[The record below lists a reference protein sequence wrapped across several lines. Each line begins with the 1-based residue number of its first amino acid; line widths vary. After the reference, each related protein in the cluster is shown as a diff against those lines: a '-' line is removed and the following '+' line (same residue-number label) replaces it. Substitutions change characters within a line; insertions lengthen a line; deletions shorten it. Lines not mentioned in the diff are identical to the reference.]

1 MNNIKLISSVVAIA
15 IGLSA
20 CQTNK
25 ESITA
30 NPQIVYQ
37 TNTVSKQIEQIPEWY
52 LNIPSA
58 DDTIYS
64 SGSARAP
71 DLQLAVDIAIMNAKT
86 TLADRINGKLDSM
99 TKSFVAKIGS
109 DDLDTSVLN
118 EIEKTS
124 KNVIAS
130 VDVAGYKIKDME
142 VYPAGTQY
150 RSFVLL
156 EYSDEEAIK
165 ILMNRMRKDRAVYAK
180 LRSNNAFKE
189 LERSVDKSLNQDEVQ
204 SLSNIEK
211 ELDDLG
217 DNNNRYIKTVP
228 SIGPDQWMTE

>member
-1 MNNIKLISSVVAIA
+1 MGVKVNMNNIKLISSAVAIA

-25 ESITA
+25 ESIMGR
-30 NPQIVYQ
+30 PEVVYKYS
-37 TNTVSKQIEQIPEWY
+37 TVNQQIEKIPEWY
-52 LNIPSA
+52 LQIPSA

-64 SGSARAP
+64 SGSAKAP

-109 DDLDTSVLN
+109 DDLDTSVLT

-130 VDVAGYKIKDME
+130 VDVAGYVVDKSDITQE
-142 VYPAGTQY
+142 GAQY
-150 RSFVLL
+150 RAYVLL
-156 EYSDEEAIK
+156 AYNSEEATK
-165 ILMNRMRKDRAVYAK
+165 IMMNRMKRDRMIYSRI
-180 LRSNNAFKE
+180 RSTEAWKE
-189 LERSVDKSLNQDEVQ
+189 LEDEVNK
-204 SLSNIEK
+204 SK
-211 ELDDLG
+211 EEDEAKSMENVERLIDE
-217 DNNNRYIKTVP
+217 NSP
-228 SIGPDQWMTE
+228 SI

>member
-1 MNNIKLISSVVAIA
+1 MEVKLNNIKLISSAVAIA
-15 IGLSA
+15 IGLGA

-25 ESITA
+25 ESITS

-109 DDLDTSVLN
+109 TDLDTSVLN

-130 VDVAGYKIKDME
+130 VDVAGYVVDKSDITQE
-142 VYPAGTQY
+142 GTQY
-150 RSFVLL
+150 RAYVLL
-156 EYSDEEAIK
+156 AYNSEEATK
-165 ILMNRMRKDRAVYAK
+165 IMMNRMKRDRMIYSRI
-180 LRSNNAFKE
+180 RSTEAWKE
-189 LERSVDKSLNQDEVQ
+189 LENEVNKSKEEDEAKSMENVERLIDEN
-204 SLSNIEK
+204 S
-211 ELDDLG
+211 
-217 DNNNRYIKTVP
+217 P
-228 SIGPDQWMTE
+228 SI

>member
-1 MNNIKLISSVVAIA
+1 MGVKVNMNNIKLISSVVAIA
-15 IGLSA
+15 IGLGA

-37 TNTVSKQIEQIPEWY
+37 TSTVSQQVEQIPEWY

-58 DDTIYS
+58 EDTIYS
-64 SGSARAP
+64 SGSAKAP

-86 TLADRINGKLDSM
+86 THADRINGKLDSM

-109 DDLDTSVLN
+109 DDLDTSVLT

-130 VDVAGYKIKDME
+130 VDVAGYVVDKSDITQE
-142 VYPAGTQY
+142 GTQY
-150 RSFVLL
+150 RAYVLL
-156 EYSDEEAIK
+156 AYNSEEATK
-165 ILMNRMRKDRAVYAK
+165 MMMNRMKRDRMIYSRI
-180 LRSNNAFKE
+180 RSTEAWKE
-189 LERSVDKSLNQDEVQ
+189 LEEEVNKSKDEDEAKSMENVERLIDEN
-204 SLSNIEK
+204 S
-211 ELDDLG
+211 
-217 DNNNRYIKTVP
+217 P
-228 SIGPDQWMTE
+228 SI

>member
-1 MNNIKLISSVVAIA
+1 MGVKVNMNNIKLISSAVAIA

-25 ESITA
+25 ESIMGR
-30 NPQIVYQ
+30 PEVVYKYS
-37 TNTVSKQIEQIPEWY
+37 TVNQQIEKIPEWY
-52 LNIPSA
+52 LKIPSA

-64 SGSARAP
+64 SGSAKAP

-109 DDLDTSVLN
+109 DDLDTSVLT

-130 VDVAGYKIKDME
+130 VDVAGYVVDKSDITQE
-142 VYPAGTQY
+142 GTQY
-150 RSFVLL
+150 RAYVLL
-156 EYSDEEAIK
+156 AYNSEEATK
-165 ILMNRMRKDRAVYAK
+165 IMMNRMKRDRMIYSRI
-180 LRSNNAFKE
+180 RSTEAWKE
-189 LERSVDKSLNQDEVQ
+189 LENEVDKSKDEDEAKSMENVERLIDEN
-204 SLSNIEK
+204 S
-211 ELDDLG
+211 
-217 DNNNRYIKTVP
+217 P
-228 SIGPDQWMTE
+228 SI

>member
-1 MNNIKLISSVVAIA
+1 MNNIKLISSAVAIA

-37 TNTVSKQIEQIPEWY
+37 TNTVSQQVEQIPEWY

-64 SGSARAP
+64 SGSAKAP

-109 DDLDTSVLN
+109 TDLDTSVLN

-130 VDVAGYKIKDME
+130 VDVAGYVVDKSDITQE
-142 VYPAGTQY
+142 GAQY
-150 RSFVLL
+150 RAYVLL
-156 EYSDEEAIK
+156 AYNSEEATK
-165 ILMNRMRKDRAVYAK
+165 IMMNRMKRDRMIYSRI
-180 LRSNNAFKE
+180 RSTEAWKE
-189 LERSVDKSLNQDEVQ
+189 LEDEVNK
-204 SLSNIEK
+204 SK
-211 ELDDLG
+211 EEDEAKSMENVERLIDE
-217 DNNNRYIKTVP
+217 NSP
-228 SIGPDQWMTE
+228 SI

>member
-1 MNNIKLISSVVAIA
+1 MGVKVNMNNIKLISSAVAIA

-109 DDLDTSVLN
+109 TDLDTSVLN

-130 VDVAGYKIKDME
+130 VDVAGYVVDKSDITQE
-142 VYPAGTQY
+142 GTQY
-150 RSFVLL
+150 RAYVLL
-156 EYSDEEAIK
+156 AYNSEEATK
-165 ILMNRMRKDRAVYAK
+165 IMMNRMKRDRMIYSRI
-180 LRSNNAFKE
+180 RSTEAWKE
-189 LERSVDKSLNQDEVQ
+189 LEEEVNKSKDEDEAKSMENVERLIDEND
-204 SLSNIEK
+204 S
-211 ELDDLG
+211 
-217 DNNNRYIKTVP
+217 
-228 SIGPDQWMTE
+228 SI

>member
-15 IGLSA
+15 IGLGA

-37 TNTVSKQIEQIPEWY
+37 TNTVSQQVEQIPEWY
-52 LNIPSA
+52 LNIPTA

-64 SGSARAP
+64 SGSAKAP

-130 VDVAGYKIKDME
+130 VDVAGYIIDKSDVTQE
-142 VYPAGTQY
+142 GTQY
-150 RSFVLL
+150 RAYVLL
-156 EYSDEEAIK
+156 AYNNEEATK
-165 ILMNRMRKDRAVYAK
+165 VLMNRMKRDKMIYSRI
-180 LRSNNAFKE
+180 RSTEAWKE
-189 LERSVDKSLNQDEVQ
+189 LENEVDKSKDEDEAKSMENVER
-204 SLSNIEK
+204 LIDE
-211 ELDDLG
+211 
-217 DNNNRYIKTVP
+217 NNS
-228 SIGPDQWMTE
+228 SI

>member
-1 MNNIKLISSVVAIA
+1 MGVKVNMNNIKLISSVVAIA

-71 DLQLAVDIAIMNAKT
+71 DLQLAVDIAVMNAKT

-109 DDLDTSVLN
+109 TDLDTSVLN

-130 VDVAGYKIKDME
+130 VDVAGYVVDKSDITQE
-142 VYPAGTQY
+142 GTQY
-150 RSFVLL
+150 RAYVLL
-156 EYSDEEAIK
+156 AYNSEEATK
-165 ILMNRMRKDRAVYAK
+165 IMMNRMKRDKMIYSRI
-180 LRSNNAFKE
+180 RSTEAWKE
-189 LERSVDKSLNQDEVQ
+189 LENEVDKSKDEDEAKSMENVERLIDEND
-204 SLSNIEK
+204 S
-211 ELDDLG
+211 
-217 DNNNRYIKTVP
+217 
-228 SIGPDQWMTE
+228 SI

>member
-1 MNNIKLISSVVAIA
+1 MGVKVNMNNIKLISSAVAIA

-58 DDTIYS
+58 EDTIYS
-64 SGSARAP
+64 SGSAKAP

-109 DDLDTSVLN
+109 SDLDTSVLN
-118 EIEKTS
+118 EIEKVS

-130 VDVAGYKIKDME
+130 VDVAGYIIDKSDVTQE
-142 VYPAGTQY
+142 GAQY
-150 RSFVLL
+150 RAYVLL
-156 EYSDEEAIK
+156 AYNNEEATK
-165 ILMNRMRKDRAVYAK
+165 VLMNRMKRDKMIYSRI
-180 LRSNNAFKE
+180 RSTEAWKE
-189 LERSVDKSLNQDEVQ
+189 LEEEVNKSKDEDEAKSMENVERLIDEND
-204 SLSNIEK
+204 S
-211 ELDDLG
+211 
-217 DNNNRYIKTVP
+217 
-228 SIGPDQWMTE
+228 SI

>member
-1 MNNIKLISSVVAIA
+1 MGVKVNMNNIKLISSAVAIA

-109 DDLDTSVLN
+109 NDLDTSVLN

-130 VDVAGYKIKDME
+130 VDVAGYKIDE
-142 VYPAGTQY
+142 SDITQEGTQY
-150 RSFVLL
+150 RAYVLL
-156 EYSDEEAIK
+156 AYNNEEATK
-165 ILMNRMRKDRAVYAK
+165 VLMNRMKRDKMIYSRI
-180 LRSNNAFKE
+180 RSTEAWKE
-189 LERSVDKSLNQDEVQ
+189 LEDEVNK
-204 SLSNIEK
+204 SKNEDEAKSMENVERLIDENDS
-211 ELDDLG
+211 
-217 DNNNRYIKTVP
+217 
-228 SIGPDQWMTE
+228 SI

>member
-15 IGLSA
+15 IGLGA

-58 DDTIYS
+58 EDTIYS

-130 VDVAGYKIKDME
+130 VDVAGYKIDKSDITQE
-142 VYPAGTQY
+142 GTQY
-150 RSFVLL
+150 RAYVLL
-156 EYSDEEAIK
+156 AYNNEEATK
-165 ILMNRMRKDRAVYAK
+165 VLMNRMK
-180 LRSNNAFKE
+180 
-189 LERSVDKSLNQDEVQ
+189 
-204 SLSNIEK
+204 
-211 ELDDLG
+211 
-217 DNNNRYIKTVP
+217 
-228 SIGPDQWMTE
+228 

>member
-1 MNNIKLISSVVAIA
+1 MNNIKLMSSVVAIA

-58 DDTIYS
+58 EDTIYS

-109 DDLDTSVLN
+109 TDLDTSVLN

-130 VDVAGYKIKDME
+130 VDVAGYVVDKSDITQE
-142 VYPAGTQY
+142 GAQY
-150 RSFVLL
+150 RAYVLL
-156 EYSDEEAIK
+156 AYNSEEATK
-165 ILMNRMRKDRAVYAK
+165 IMMNRMKRDRMIYSRI
-180 LRSNNAFKE
+180 RSTEAWKE
-189 LERSVDKSLNQDEVQ
+189 LEEEVNKSKDEDESKSMENVERLIDEN
-204 SLSNIEK
+204 S
-211 ELDDLG
+211 
-217 DNNNRYIKTVP
+217 P
-228 SIGPDQWMTE
+228 SI

>member
-1 MNNIKLISSVVAIA
+1 MNNIKLISSAVAIA
-15 IGLSA
+15 IGLGA
-20 CQTNK
+20 CSNK

-71 DLQLAVDIAIMNAKT
+71 DLQLAVDIAVMNAKS

-109 DDLDTSVLN
+109 SDLDTSVLN
-118 EIEKTS
+118 EIEKVS

-130 VDVAGYKIKDME
+130 VDVAGYIIDKSDVTQE
-142 VYPAGTQY
+142 GTQY
-150 RSFVLL
+150 RAYVLL
-156 EYSDEEAIK
+156 AYNNEEATK
-165 ILMNRMRKDRAVYAK
+165 VLMNRMKRDKMIYSRI
-180 LRSNNAFKE
+180 RSTEAWKE
-189 LERSVDKSLNQDEVQ
+189 LENEVDKSKDEDEAKSMENVERLIDEND
-204 SLSNIEK
+204 S
-211 ELDDLG
+211 
-217 DNNNRYIKTVP
+217 
-228 SIGPDQWMTE
+228 SI

>member
-1 MNNIKLISSVVAIA
+1 MGVKVNMNNIKLISSVVAIA

-109 DDLDTSVLN
+109 NDLDTSVLT

-130 VDVAGYKIKDME
+130 VDVAGYVVDKSDITQE
-142 VYPAGTQY
+142 GTQY
-150 RSFVLL
+150 RAFVLIA
-156 EYSDEEAIK
+156 YNNEEATK
-165 ILMNRMRKDRAVYAK
+165 IMMNRMKRDKMIYSRI
-180 LRSNNAFKE
+180 RSTEAWKE
-189 LERSVDKSLNQDEVQ
+189 LEDEVNK
-204 SLSNIEK
+204 SK
-211 ELDDLG
+211 EEDEAKSMENVERLIDE
-217 DNNNRYIKTVP
+217 NSP
-228 SIGPDQWMTE
+228 SI

>member
-1 MNNIKLISSVVAIA
+1 MGVKVNMNNIKLISSAVAIA

-25 ESITA
+25 ESIMGR
-30 NPQIVYQ
+30 PEVVYKYSNVNQ
-37 TNTVSKQIEQIPEWY
+37 QIEKIPSWY
-52 LNIPSA
+52 LKIPSA

-64 SGSARAP
+64 SGSAKAP

-130 VDVAGYKIKDME
+130 VDVAGYVVDKSDITQE
-142 VYPAGTQY
+142 GTQY
-150 RSFVLL
+150 RAYVLL
-156 EYSDEEAIK
+156 AYNSEEATK
-165 ILMNRMRKDRAVYAK
+165 IMMNRMKRDRMIYSRI
-180 LRSNNAFKE
+180 RSTEAWKE
-189 LERSVDKSLNQDEVQ
+189 LEDEVNK
-204 SLSNIEK
+204 SK
-211 ELDDLG
+211 EEDEAKSMENVERLIDEND
-217 DNNNRYIKTVP
+217 I
-228 SIGPDQWMTE
+228 SI

>member
-1 MNNIKLISSVVAIA
+1 MGVKVNMNNIKLISSAVAIA

-37 TNTVSKQIEQIPEWY
+37 TNTVNQQIEKIPEWY
-52 LNIPSA
+52 LQIPSA

-64 SGSARAP
+64 SGSAKAP

-109 DDLDTSVLN
+109 DDLDTSVLT

-130 VDVAGYKIKDME
+130 VDVAGYVVDKSDITQE
-142 VYPAGTQY
+142 GTQY
-150 RSFVLL
+150 RAYVLL
-156 EYSDEEAIK
+156 AYNSEEATK
-165 ILMNRMRKDRAVYAK
+165 IMMNRMKRDRMIYSRI
-180 LRSNNAFKE
+180 RSTEAWKE
-189 LERSVDKSLNQDEVQ
+189 LEDEVNK
-204 SLSNIEK
+204 SK
-211 ELDDLG
+211 EEDEAKSMENVERLIDEND
-217 DNNNRYIKTVP
+217 I
-228 SIGPDQWMTE
+228 SI

>member
-52 LNIPSA
+52 LNIPSG

-99 TKSFVAKIGS
+99 TKSFVAKIGAT
-109 DDLDTSVLN
+109 DLDTSVLN

-130 VDVAGYKIKDME
+130 VDVAGYVVDKSDITQE
-142 VYPAGTQY
+142 GAQY
-150 RSFVLL
+150 RAYVLL
-156 EYSDEEAIK
+156 AYNSEEATK
-165 ILMNRMRKDRAVYAK
+165 IMMNRMKRDRMIYSRI
-180 LRSNNAFKE
+180 RSTEAWKE
-189 LERSVDKSLNQDEVQ
+189 LENEVNKSKEEDEAKSMENVERLIDEN
-204 SLSNIEK
+204 S
-211 ELDDLG
+211 
-217 DNNNRYIKTVP
+217 P
-228 SIGPDQWMTE
+228 SI

>member
-1 MNNIKLISSVVAIA
+1 MGVKVNMNNIKLISSAVAIA

-99 TKSFVAKIGS
+99 TKSFVAKIGAT
-109 DDLDTSVLN
+109 DLDTSVLN

-130 VDVAGYKIKDME
+130 VDVAGYVVDKSDITQE
-142 VYPAGTQY
+142 GAQY
-150 RSFVLL
+150 RAYVLL
-156 EYSDEEAIK
+156 AYNSEEATK
-165 ILMNRMRKDRAVYAK
+165 IMMNRMKRDRMIYSRI
-180 LRSNNAFKE
+180 RSTEAWKE
-189 LERSVDKSLNQDEVQ
+189 LENEVNKSKEEDEAKSMENVERLIDEND
-204 SLSNIEK
+204 S
-211 ELDDLG
+211 
-217 DNNNRYIKTVP
+217 
-228 SIGPDQWMTE
+228 SI

>member
-1 MNNIKLISSVVAIA
+1 MGVKVNMNNIKLISSVVAIA
-15 IGLSA
+15 IGLGA

-37 TNTVSKQIEQIPEWY
+37 TNTVSQQIEQIPEWY

-64 SGSARAP
+64 SGSAKAP

-109 DDLDTSVLN
+109 TDLDTSVLN

-130 VDVAGYKIKDME
+130 VDVAGYVVDKSDITQE
-142 VYPAGTQY
+142 GTQY
-150 RSFVLL
+150 RAYVLL
-156 EYSDEEAIK
+156 AYNSEEATK
-165 ILMNRMRKDRAVYAK
+165 IMMNRMKRDRMIYSRI
-180 LRSNNAFKE
+180 RSTEAWKE
-189 LERSVDKSLNQDEVQ
+189 LENEVNKSKDEDEAKSMENVER
-204 SLSNIEK
+204 LIDEN
-211 ELDDLG
+211 D
-217 DNNNRYIKTVP
+217 T
-228 SIGPDQWMTE
+228 SI

>member
-15 IGLSA
+15 IGLGA

-37 TNTVSKQIEQIPEWY
+37 TNTVSQQVEQIPEWY

-64 SGSARAP
+64 SGSAKAP

-109 DDLDTSVLN
+109 NDLDTSVLT

-130 VDVAGYKIKDME
+130 VDVAGYVVDKSDITQE
-142 VYPAGTQY
+142 GTQY
-150 RSFVLL
+150 RAFVLIA
-156 EYSDEEAIK
+156 YNNEEATK
-165 ILMNRMRKDRAVYAK
+165 IMMNRMKRDKMIYSRI
-180 LRSNNAFKE
+180 RSTEAWKE
-189 LERSVDKSLNQDEVQ
+189 LEEEVNKSKEEDEAK
-204 SLSNIEK
+204 SMENIERLID
-211 ELDDLG
+211 E
-217 DNNNRYIKTVP
+217 NEI
-228 SIGPDQWMTE
+228 SI

>member
-1 MNNIKLISSVVAIA
+1 MRVRLTKKASRS
-15 IGLSA
+15 
-20 CQTNK
+20 
-25 ESITA
+25 

-37 TNTVSKQIEQIPEWY
+37 TNTVSQQIEQIPEWY

-109 DDLDTSVLN
+109 NDLDTSVLN
-118 EIEKTS
+118 EIEKVS

-130 VDVAGYKIKDME
+130 VDVAGYIIDKSDVTQE
-142 VYPAGTQY
+142 GTQY
-150 RSFVLL
+150 RAYVLL
-156 EYSDEEAIK
+156 AYNNEEATK
-165 ILMNRMRKDRAVYAK
+165 IMMNRMKRDRMIYSRI
-180 LRSNNAFKE
+180 RSTEVWKE
-189 LERSVDKSLNQDEVQ
+189 LENEVNKSKDEDEAKSMENVERLIDEN
-204 SLSNIEK
+204 S
-211 ELDDLG
+211 
-217 DNNNRYIKTVP
+217 P
-228 SIGPDQWMTE
+228 SI

>member
-1 MNNIKLISSVVAIA
+1 MGVKVNMNNIKLISSAVAIA

-37 TNTVSKQIEQIPEWY
+37 TNTVSQQIEQIPEWY
-52 LNIPSA
+52 LNIPSG

-109 DDLDTSVLN
+109 NDLDTSVLT

-130 VDVAGYKIKDME
+130 VDVAGYVGDKSDITQE
-142 VYPAGTQY
+142 GAQY
-150 RSFVLL
+150 RAFVLIA
-156 EYSDEEAIK
+156 YNNEEATK
-165 ILMNRMRKDRAVYAK
+165 IMMNRMKRDKMIYSRI
-180 LRSNNAFKE
+180 RSTEAWKE
-189 LERSVDKSLNQDEVQ
+189 LEDEVNK
-204 SLSNIEK
+204 SK
-211 ELDDLG
+211 EEDEAKSMENVERLIDEND
-217 DNNNRYIKTVP
+217 T
-228 SIGPDQWMTE
+228 SI

>member
-1 MNNIKLISSVVAIA
+1 MGVKVNMNNIKLISSVVAIA
-15 IGLSA
+15 IGLGA

-37 TNTVSKQIEQIPEWY
+37 TNTVSQQVEQIPEWY

-58 DDTIYS
+58 EDTIYS
-64 SGSARAP
+64 SGSAKAP

-130 VDVAGYKIKDME
+130 VDVAGYVVDKSDITQE
-142 VYPAGTQY
+142 GAQY
-150 RSFVLL
+150 RAYVLL
-156 EYSDEEAIK
+156 AYNSEEATK
-165 ILMNRMRKDRAVYAK
+165 IMMNRMKRDRMIYSRI
-180 LRSNNAFKE
+180 RSTEAWKE
-189 LERSVDKSLNQDEVQ
+189 LEDEVNK
-204 SLSNIEK
+204 SKDEDEAKSMENVERLIDEN
-211 ELDDLG
+211 D
-217 DNNNRYIKTVP
+217 T
-228 SIGPDQWMTE
+228 SI

>member
-1 MNNIKLISSVVAIA
+1 MGVKVNMNNIKLISSAVAIA

-64 SGSARAP
+64 SGSAKAP

-99 TKSFVAKIGS
+99 TKSFVAKIGAT
-109 DDLDTSVLN
+109 DLDTSVLN

-130 VDVAGYKIKDME
+130 VDVAGYVVDKSDITQE
-142 VYPAGTQY
+142 GTQY
-150 RSFVLL
+150 RAYVLL
-156 EYSDEEAIK
+156 AYNSEEATK
-165 ILMNRMRKDRAVYAK
+165 IMMNRMKRDRMIYSRI
-180 LRSNNAFKE
+180 RSTEAWKE
-189 LERSVDKSLNQDEVQ
+189 LEDEVNK
-204 SLSNIEK
+204 SK
-211 ELDDLG
+211 EEDEAKSMENVERLIDE
-217 DNNNRYIKTVP
+217 NSP
-228 SIGPDQWMTE
+228 SI

>member
-1 MNNIKLISSVVAIA
+1 MGVKVNMNNIKLISSVVAIA

-109 DDLDTSVLN
+109 NDLDTSVLN

-130 VDVAGYKIKDME
+130 VDVAGYVVDKSDITQE
-142 VYPAGTQY
+142 GTQY
-150 RSFVLL
+150 RAYVLL
-156 EYSDEEAIK
+156 AYNSEEATK
-165 ILMNRMRKDRAVYAK
+165 IMMNRMKRDKMIYSRI
-180 LRSNNAFKE
+180 RSTEAWKE
-189 LERSVDKSLNQDEVQ
+189 LENEVNKSKDEDEAKSMENVER
-204 SLSNIEK
+204 LIDEN
-211 ELDDLG
+211 D
-217 DNNNRYIKTVP
+217 T
-228 SIGPDQWMTE
+228 SI

>member
-1 MNNIKLISSVVAIA
+1 MGVKVNMNNIKLISSVVAIA
-15 IGLSA
+15 IGLGA

-25 ESITA
+25 ESITS

-109 DDLDTSVLN
+109 NDLDTSVLN

-130 VDVAGYKIKDME
+130 VDVAGYIIDKSDVTQE
-142 VYPAGTQY
+142 GTQY
-150 RSFVLL
+150 RAYVLL
-156 EYSDEEAIK
+156 AYNSEEATK
-165 ILMNRMRKDRAVYAK
+165 VLMNRMKRDKMIYSRI
-180 LRSNNAFKE
+180 RSTEAWKE
-189 LERSVDKSLNQDEVQ
+189 LEDEVNK
-204 SLSNIEK
+204 SK
-211 ELDDLG
+211 EEDEAKSMENVERLIDEND
-217 DNNNRYIKTVP
+217 T
-228 SIGPDQWMTE
+228 SI

>member
-1 MNNIKLISSVVAIA
+1 MGVKVNMNNIKLISSVVAIA
-15 IGLSA
+15 IGLGA

-58 DDTIYS
+58 EDTIYS

-99 TKSFVAKIGS
+99 TKSFVAKIGAT
-109 DDLDTSVLN
+109 DLDTSVLN

-130 VDVAGYKIKDME
+130 VDVAGYVVDKSDITQE
-142 VYPAGTQY
+142 GTQY
-150 RSFVLL
+150 RAYVLL
-156 EYSDEEAIK
+156 AYNSEEATK
-165 ILMNRMRKDRAVYAK
+165 IMMNRMKRDRMIYSRI
-180 LRSNNAFKE
+180 RSTEAWKE
-189 LERSVDKSLNQDEVQ
+189 LEDEVNK
-204 SLSNIEK
+204 SKDEDEAKSMENVERLIDENDS
-211 ELDDLG
+211 
-217 DNNNRYIKTVP
+217 
-228 SIGPDQWMTE
+228 SI

>member
-1 MNNIKLISSVVAIA
+1 MGVKVNMNNIKLISSAVAIA

-37 TNTVSKQIEQIPEWY
+37 TNTVSQQVEQIPEWY

-64 SGSARAP
+64 SGSAKAP

-99 TKSFVAKIGS
+99 TKSFVAKIGTT
-109 DDLDTSVLN
+109 DLDTSVLT

-130 VDVAGYKIKDME
+130 VDVAGYVVDKSGITQE
-142 VYPAGTQY
+142 GTQY
-150 RSFVLL
+150 RAFVLIA
-156 EYSDEEAIK
+156 YNSEEATK
-165 ILMNRMRKDRAVYAK
+165 IMMNRMKRDRMIYSRI
-180 LRSNNAFKE
+180 RSTDAWKE
-189 LERSVDKSLNQDEVQ
+189 LEDEVNKSKEEDETKSLENMERIISETDT
-204 SLSNIEK
+204 LI
-211 ELDDLG
+211 
-217 DNNNRYIKTVP
+217 
-228 SIGPDQWMTE
+228 

>member
-1 MNNIKLISSVVAIA
+1 MGVKVNMNNIKLISSAVAIA

-25 ESITA
+25 ESIMGR
-30 NPQIVYQ
+30 PEVVYKYS
-37 TNTVSKQIEQIPEWY
+37 TVNQQIEKIPEWY
-52 LNIPSA
+52 LQIPSA

-64 SGSARAP
+64 SGSAKAP

-109 DDLDTSVLN
+109 DDLDTSVLT

-130 VDVAGYKIKDME
+130 VDVAGYVVDKSDITQE
-142 VYPAGTQY
+142 GTQY
-150 RSFVLL
+150 RAYVLL
-156 EYSDEEAIK
+156 AYNSEEATK
-165 ILMNRMRKDRAVYAK
+165 IMMNRMKRDRMIYSRI
-180 LRSNNAFKE
+180 RSTEAWKE
-189 LERSVDKSLNQDEVQ
+189 LEDEVNK
-204 SLSNIEK
+204 SK
-211 ELDDLG
+211 EEDEVKSMENVERLIDE
-217 DNNNRYIKTVP
+217 NSP
-228 SIGPDQWMTE
+228 SI

>member
-52 LNIPSA
+52 FNIPSG

-109 DDLDTSVLN
+109 NDLDTSVLN
-118 EIEKTS
+118 EIEKVS

-130 VDVAGYKIKDME
+130 VDVAGYIIDKSDVTQE
-142 VYPAGTQY
+142 GTQY
-150 RSFVLL
+150 RAYVLL
-156 EYSDEEAIK
+156 AYNNEEATK
-165 ILMNRMRKDRAVYAK
+165 VLMNRMKRDKMIYSRI
-180 LRSNNAFKE
+180 RSTEAWKE
-189 LERSVDKSLNQDEVQ
+189 LENEVDKSKDEDEAKSMENVERLIDEND
-204 SLSNIEK
+204 S
-211 ELDDLG
+211 
-217 DNNNRYIKTVP
+217 
-228 SIGPDQWMTE
+228 SI

>member
-1 MNNIKLISSVVAIA
+1 MEVKLNNIKLISSVVAIA
-15 IGLSA
+15 IGLGA

-37 TNTVSKQIEQIPEWY
+37 TNTVSQQVEQIPEWY

-58 DDTIYS
+58 EDTIYS
-64 SGSARAP
+64 SGSAKAP

-109 DDLDTSVLN
+109 TDLDTSVLN

-130 VDVAGYKIKDME
+130 VDVAGYVVDKSDITQE
-142 VYPAGTQY
+142 GAQY
-150 RSFVLL
+150 RAYVLL
-156 EYSDEEAIK
+156 AYNSEEATK
-165 ILMNRMRKDRAVYAK
+165 MMMNRMKRDRMIYSRI
-180 LRSNNAFKE
+180 RSTEAWKE
-189 LERSVDKSLNQDEVQ
+189 LEEEVNKSKDEDEAKSMENVERLIDEN
-204 SLSNIEK
+204 S
-211 ELDDLG
+211 
-217 DNNNRYIKTVP
+217 P
-228 SIGPDQWMTE
+228 SI

>member
-1 MNNIKLISSVVAIA
+1 MGVKVNMNNIKLISSGVAIA
-15 IGLSA
+15 IGLGA

-37 TNTVSKQIEQIPEWY
+37 TNTVSQQVEQIPEWY

-64 SGSARAP
+64 SGSAKAP

-109 DDLDTSVLN
+109 NDLDTSVLT

-130 VDVAGYKIKDME
+130 VDVAGYVVDKSDITQE
-142 VYPAGTQY
+142 GTQY
-150 RSFVLL
+150 RAFVLIA
-156 EYSDEEAIK
+156 YNNEEATK
-165 ILMNRMRKDRAVYAK
+165 IMMNRMKRDKMIYSRI
-180 LRSNNAFKE
+180 RSTEAWKE
-189 LERSVDKSLNQDEVQ
+189 LEDEVNK
-204 SLSNIEK
+204 SKDEDEAKSMENVERLIDEN
-211 ELDDLG
+211 D
-217 DNNNRYIKTVP
+217 T
-228 SIGPDQWMTE
+228 SI

>member
-1 MNNIKLISSVVAIA
+1 MGVKVNMNNIKLISSAVAIA

-25 ESITA
+25 ENIVA

-37 TNTVSKQIEQIPEWY
+37 TNTVSKQIEQIPSWY
-52 LNIPSA
+52 LKIPSA

-130 VDVAGYKIKDME
+130 VDVAGYIIDKSDITQE
-142 VYPAGTQY
+142 GTQY
-150 RSFVLL
+150 RAYVLL
-156 EYSDEEAIK
+156 AYNSEEATK
-165 ILMNRMRKDRAVYAK
+165 VLMNRMKRDRMIYSRI
-180 LRSNNAFKE
+180 RSTEAWKE
-189 LERSVDKSLNQDEVQ
+189 LEEEVNKSKEEDEEKSLENMERIISETDT
-204 SLSNIEK
+204 LI
-211 ELDDLG
+211 
-217 DNNNRYIKTVP
+217 
-228 SIGPDQWMTE
+228 